1 LIGISVDPP
10 ASSRD
15 LWEKLGKK
23 FPLLSDPGARV
34 IRLYGVVHEGGNGED
49 ISLDTT
55 LFIDEHGIERWRHV
69 SRTLP
74 DLPSA
79 AETLTHIRQTV
90 PAQPATRPARGK
102 TR

>member
-1 LIGISVDPP
+1 VDP
-10 ASSRD
+10 ADSSRE

-34 IRLYGVVHEGGNGED
+34 IGRYGLLHPGGNGED
-49 ISLDTT
+49 IALDTT
-55 LFIDEHGIERWRHV
+55 VFIDEHGVERWRHV

-79 AETLTHIRQTV
+79 AETLNRIRQTRALRG
-90 PAQPATRPARGK
+90 PNRP
-102 TR
+102 